1 MTELVLAA
9 ALGIL
14 LGGAVAGFIVFLVH
28 ERREFARQDAREDAA
43 EEREERAI
51 KRHAALAKA
60 LADNRA
66 LTLAAVNQ
74 RGRLELQ
81 VAALEHATHLG
92 QLGSGVDA
100 HNDHADHLES
110 LGIRTA
116 ARVRVG
122 GEP

>member
-51 KRHAALAKA
+51 KRHGDLSKQ
-60 LADNRA
+60 LSDNRA

-81 VAALEHATHLG
+81 VAALEHAT
-92 QLGSGVDA
+92 
-100 HNDHADHLES
+100 NDHADHLGS

-122 GEP
+122 GES

>member
-1 MTELVLAA
+1 MSGLLVA
-9 ALGIL
+9 GL
-14 LGGAVAGFIVFLVH
+14 LGLLAGGALAWLVVFIVH
-28 ERREFARQDAREDAA
+28 ERREFARQDAREEAA

-51 KRHAALAKA
+51 KRHSDLAKA

-81 VAALEHATHLG
+81 VAALE
-92 QLGSGVDA
+92 VA

-116 ARVRVG
+116 ARVMVG

>member
-1 MTELVLAA
+1 VTELLAGVL
-9 ALGIL
+9 GL
-14 LGGAVAGFIVFLVH
+14 LAGGVMAGVVVLFVH
-28 ERREFARQDAREDAA
+28 ERREFARLAEREDAA

-51 KRHAALAKA
+51 KRHGDLSKQ
-60 LADNRA
+60 LSDNRA

-74 RGRLELQ
+74 RGRLELR
-81 VAALEHATHLG
+81 VDALE
-92 QLGSGVDA
+92 VA

>member
-1 MTELVLAA
+1 MSEILVA
-9 ALGIL
+9 GL
-14 LGGAVAGFIVFLVH
+14 LGLLAGGAIAGFIVFVVH

-51 KRHAALAKA
+51 KRHADLAKA

-81 VAALEHATHLG
+81 VAALEHAT
-92 QLGSGVDA
+92 
-100 HNDHADHLES
+100 NDHADHLGS